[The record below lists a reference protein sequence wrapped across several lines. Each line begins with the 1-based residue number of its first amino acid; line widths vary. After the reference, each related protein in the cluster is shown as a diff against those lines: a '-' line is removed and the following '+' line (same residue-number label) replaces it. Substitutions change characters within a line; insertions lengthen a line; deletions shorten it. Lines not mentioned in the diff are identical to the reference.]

1 MLTTLLATG
10 VITLTLAGGP
20 SVETPARRTIN
31 ILPTGGFPTAA
42 QQLGTAEV
50 MDFLLDLTSLL
61 DADERFASIELRVA
75 AASQLQGFEL
85 LQSPPYAPV
94 VVENGQVRVWPTID
108 PANRTEARWQKGQPC
123 QIEVTAVTTS
133 VPPRTWQGTA
143 QITAV
148 KK

>member
-10 VITLTLAGGP
+10 VVTMAVTNGP
-20 SVETPARRTIN
+20 PVETPARRTIK
-31 ILPTGGFPTAA
+31 ILPTGGAQTAS

-61 DADERFASIELRVA
+61 EADELFDSIDLRVA
-75 AASQLQGFEL
+75 AASQLQGFML
-85 LQSPPYAPV
+85 HQTAPYAPIV
-94 VVENGQVRVWPTID
+94 VANGKVQVWPMID

>member
-1 MLTTLLATG
+1 MLTHLLATG
-10 VITLTLAGGP
+10 VLSMTVTGGP
-20 SVETPARRTIN
+20 PVATPAGRTIK
-31 ILPTGGFPTAA
+31 ILPTGGAPTAA

-61 DADERFASIELRVA
+61 DDDERFDSIELRVA
-75 AASQLQGFEL
+75 AASQLQGFML
-85 LQSPPYAPV
+85 LQSPPYAPE
-94 VVENGQVRVWPTID
+94 VVENGRVRVWPTID
-108 PANRTEARWQKGQPC
+108 PSLRTEARWQKGQPC

-148 KK
+148 RK